1 MRACQNTQNKLI
13 HSVEEEMEVW
23 KSLMGRILQNE
34 ILENTLL
41 SVTIEIP
48 EHFKNEDQ
56 KA

>member
-1 MRACQNTQNKLI
+1 
-13 HSVEEEMEVW
+13 MEVW

-34 ILENTLL
+34 ILENTLF